1 MFGQRFEAANKAL
14 CDEAEF
20 PGAVATVAFA
30 EDERG
35 FLPLAEVFDRAM
47 QGRCAVFADV
57 EAEVAEAGEWC
68 GAAEG
73 DGDTLDVRRLTGE
86 VEVVFAAALAG
97 VAGDAAVVAA
107 RLVVEDH
114 VVVAAHAAIGGK
126 AVGGAIDRFAAV
138 DAEGEAGRIADGGI
152 GAGGEGLGRH
162 GFLV

>member
-1 MFGQRFEAANKAL
+1 MQRVSGSLLTPRRFFVIVGNLHAVVFGQRFKAADKAL

-20 PGAVATVAFA
+20 PGTVATVAFA

-47 QGRCAVFADV
+47 QGSCTVFADV
-57 EAEVAEAGEWC
+57 EAEVAEAGKWR

-73 DGDTLDVRRLTGE
+73 DGDALDVRRLTGE

-114 VVVAAHAAIGGK
+114 VVVAAHMAIGGK
-126 AVGGAIDRFAAV
+126 AVGGAIN
-138 DAEGEAGRIADGGI
+138 
-152 GAGGEGLGRH
+152 
-162 GFLV
+162 

>member
-1 MFGQRFEAANKAL
+1 
-14 CDEAEF
+14 
-20 PGAVATVAFA
+20 
-30 EDERG
+30 
-35 FLPLAEVFDRAM
+35 M

-57 EAEVAEAGEWC
+57 EAEVAEAGEWR

-73 DGDTLDVRRLTGE
+73 DGDALDARRLTGE

-126 AVGGAIDRFAAV
+126 TVGSAIDRFAAV
-138 DAEGEAGRIADGGI
+138 DAEGEADWIADGGI
-152 GAGGEGLGRH
+152 GASDEGLGRH